1 MVRGT
6 GLEPV
11 SSRWQ
16 RNILA
21 ARRSQHIP
29 EKRSGAKC
37 EARRQCLAA
46 PSQEMNAERF
56 SHKYGADGESRT
68 RVIGLEAQGT
78 SRYTTPA

>member
-1 MVRGT
+1 MRCFAGIHLAARTTDRKNMVRGT

-21 ARRSQHIP
+21 ARRSQH
-29 EKRSGAKC
+29 
-37 EARRQCLAA
+37 
-46 PSQEMNAERF
+46 F
-56 SHKYGADGESRT
+56 GADGESRT

-78 SRYTTPA
+78 SRYTTPARALTL